1 MSGGSAASRTPHE
14 TQGAFAFALSLHNG
28 RNDQEPTDLL
38 VSKVVGHLNK
48 GVTEPVLARAI
59 EYWRK
64 ID

>member
-1 MSGGSAASRTPHE
+1 MVAMI
-14 TQGAFAFALSLHNG
+14 
-28 RNDQEPTDLL
+28 RNQSDLL
-38 VSKVVGHLNK
+38 VSKVVGHLNQ